1 MGRLCFDMCLVT
13 CSVWG
18 STSAQTGLVLGEMN
32 PGERIDDYFHT
43 PGKSVLEVVY
53 PKGMMVC

>member
-1 MGRLCFDMCLVT
+1 MSGDLQCLGINLR
-13 CSVWG
+13 SDRI
-18 STSAQTGLVLGEMN
+18 VLGEMN